1 MGIKD
6 FFMDPQQT
14 DGGAE
19 SRFVLR
25 TYQLGGMVL
34 YQITDRETGVSYI
47 TKPGNDCPLTPLLDA
62 DGTPAVE
69 YE

>member
-6 FFMDPQQT
+6 FFMDSQQT
-14 DGGAE
+14 DGDPE
-19 SRFVLR
+19 CRFVLR
-25 TYQLGGMVL
+25 TYQLGGTVL
-34 YQITDRETGVSYI
+34 HQITDRETGVSYI
-47 TKPGNDCPLTPLLDA
+47 TKPGNDCPRTPLLDA